1 MNDVPTTTA
10 PAATTLETVKRI
22 LVQVKSLP
30 EPWTALADDTDIVEG
45 VGLDSIE
52 LLNFMLEIEAQ
63 LGIRIDFDR
72 MEFSNLSSIATLSA
86 FLDTMPKA
94 ESAA

>member
-1 MNDVPTTTA
+1 MS
-10 PAATTLETVKRI
+10 TLDSIKRI

-30 EPWTALADDTDIVEG
+30 GSPADLADDTDLVEG

-52 LLNFMLEIEAQ
+52 LLTFMLEVEAQ

-72 MEFSNLSSIATLSA
+72 MEFSTLNSLATLA
-86 FLDTMPKA
+86 DFLDGMPKA
-94 ESAA
+94 ENAA

>member
-1 MNDVPTTTA
+1 MSGM
-10 PAATTLETVKRI
+10 PASATLETVKRI

-30 EPWTALADDTDIVEG
+30 EPWTALADDADLVEG

-72 MEFSNLSSIATLSA
+72 MEFSTLRSLTTLAA
-86 FLDTMPKA
+86 FLDGMPKA

>member
-1 MNDVPTTTA
+1 MS
-10 PAATTLETVKRI
+10 TLDSIKRI
-22 LVQVKSLP
+22 LVQVKALP
-30 EPWTALADDTDIVEG
+30 GSPADLADDTDLVEG

-52 LLNFMLEIEAQ
+52 LLTFMLEIEAQ

-72 MEFSNLSSIATLSA
+72 MEFSTLNSLVTLA
-86 FLDTMPKA
+86 GFLDGMPKA

>member
-1 MNDVPTTTA
+1 MSTIDTI
-10 PAATTLETVKRI
+10 KRI
-22 LVQVKSLP
+22 VTSVKALP
-30 EPWTALADDTDIVEG
+30 GAPEDLADDTDLIEQ

-52 LLNFMLEIEAQ
+52 LLTFMLEAEAQ

-72 MEFSNLSSIATLSA
+72 MEFSTLGSIATLAA
-86 FLDTMPKA
+86 FFDSMPRA

>member
-1 MNDVPTTTA
+1 MTNIPASTA
-10 PAATTLETVKRI
+10 TSTTLELLKSIVTKVKA
-22 LVQVKSLP
+22 LP
-30 EPWTALADDTDIVEG
+30 CPPSVLADDTDLVEG
-45 VGLDSIE
+45 IGLDSIE
-52 LLNFMLEIEAQ
+52 LLSFMLEVEAQ

-72 MEFSNLSSIATLSA
+72 MDFSTLSSLAILAA

>member
-1 MNDVPTTTA
+1 MSTTT
-10 PAATTLETVKRI
+10 PATIDSIKRI
-22 LVQVKSLP
+22 LTSVKALP
-30 EPWTALADDTDIVEG
+30 GAPADLPDDTDLIEG
-45 VGLDSIE
+45 IGLDSIE
-52 LLNFMLEIEAQ
+52 LLTFMLEVEAQ

-72 MEFSNLSSIATLSA
+72 MEFSTLSSIATLSA